1 MGTVDCIETHKPV
14 KSQAKQ
20 RILSSKATISKMSRI
35 FSWEYFSFLTVD
47 ETAAYKELLVIPFMV
62 GLLFFVWM
70 KLVRGEGKSILEDKD
85 KTNTGMSA
93 YAAYQDA
100 LANEVDSGTELDS
113 PNEDEG
119 EGEKEEAEKKD
130 D

>member
-1 MGTVDCIETHKPV
+1 MGQFISNYHQDFLFFV
-14 KSQAKQ
+14 KEQ
-20 RILSSKATISKMSRI
+20 ITIRKMSRI

>member
-1 MGTVDCIETHKPV
+1 
-14 KSQAKQ
+14 
-20 RILSSKATISKMSRI
+20 MSRI

-119 EGEKEEAEKKD
+119 EAEKEEAEKKHD
-130 D
+130 